1 MLIHKLTKFIVN
13 NADNNVII
21 DIGDH
26 PFSGVTDSQVIL
38 TFKKQRLKISIV
50 QMSEQAKLYV
60 CIIAKK
66 PFHSTDE
73 YYEWKEV
80 WFKPDTAE
88 KYIPAIWVF
97 IQKMAENSDK
107 FRSKSMPISYKEAI
121 ECLSKE
127 ITNTKK
133 H

>member
-1 MLIHKLTKFIVN
+1 MTEK
-13 NADNNVII
+13 
-21 DIGDH
+21 
-26 PFSGVTDSQVIL
+26 
-38 TFKKQRLKISIV
+38 
-50 QMSEQAKLYV
+50 AKLYV

-66 PFHSTDE
+66 PYHSSGE

-80 WFKPDTAE
+80 WFKPDTND
-88 KYIPAIWVF
+88 KYIPQIWTF

>member
-1 MLIHKLTKFIVN
+1 MLIHKLTKYIIN
-13 NADNNVII
+13 NADNNAIL

-26 PFSGVTDSQVIL
+26 PFSGIADSQVVL

-50 QMSEQAKLYV
+50 QMTEKSKLYV

-66 PFHSTDE
+66 PCHSKGE
-73 YYEWKEV
+73 YYGWKEV

-97 IQKMAENSDK
+97 IQKMADNADK

-121 ECLSKE
+121 ECLSK
-127 ITNTKK
+127 
-133 H
+133 